1 MPIKIKICGITNYDD
16 AKNAVSLGV
25 DALGFIFYQKSPRFI
40 HPIAARD
47 IIRKLPPFV
56 AKVGVFVDDTED
68 TIRTVFGQCGI
79 DTVQLHGSETPQF
92 AQRLSC
98 AVIKAFAV
106 KPGFDVSELSQYQ
119 VAGYLLDTWSD
130 IPGLHG
136 GSGKTFDWSI
146 ARDAAQRYPNVI
158 LAGGLNPSNIRDAL
172 ENVQP
177 YAVEFNSGVEIK
189 PGVKNHYK
197 MRDAVAIVKN
207 WNAVSGK

>member
-1 MPIKIKICGITNYDD
+1 MPIKTKICGITNYDD
-16 AKNAVSLGV
+16 AKIAVNLGV
-25 DALGFIFYQKSPRFI
+25 DALGFIFYQKSPRYI

-47 IIRKLPPFV
+47 IIKRLPPFV
-56 AKVGVFVDDTED
+56 AKVGVFVDDTEK
-68 TIRTVFGQCGI
+68 TIQDVFGQSGI

-92 AQRLSC
+92 AHRLSC
-98 AVIKAFAV
+98 AVVKAFAV
-106 KPGFDVSELSQYQ
+106 KPGFDVGVLSQYR

-130 IPGLHG
+130 APG
-136 GSGKTFDWSI
+136 GSGRTFDWSI
-146 ARDAAQRYPNVI
+146 ARDATQRFPNVI
-158 LAGGLNPSNIRDAL
+158 LAGGLNPSNIREAL

-207 WNAVSGK
+207 WNTVSGK

>member
-1 MPIKIKICGITNYDD
+1 MIKIKICGITNYDD
-16 AKNAVSLGV
+16 AKIAVSLGV
-25 DALGFIFYQKSPRFI
+25 DALGFIFYQKSPRYI

-47 IIRKLPPFV
+47 IIKKLPPFV
-56 AKVGVFVDDTED
+56 AKVGVFVDDPEE
-68 TIRTVFGQCGI
+68 TIQAVFGQAGI

-92 AQRLSC
+92 AHRLSC

-106 KPGFDVSELSQYQ
+106 KPEFDVGELSQYK

-130 IPGLHG
+130 THG

-146 ARDAAQRYPNVI
+146 AKEAAQLHPNVI
-158 LAGGLNPSNIRDAL
+158 LAGGLNPANIRDAL

-197 MRDAVAIVKN
+197 MRDAVAFVKN
-207 WNAVSGK
+207 WNALSRK

>member
-56 AKVGVFVDDTED
+56 AKVGVFVDDTEE
-68 TIRTVFGQCGI
+68 TIQAVFGQTGI
-79 DTVQLHGSETPQF
+79 DTVQLHGSETPEF
-92 AQRLSC
+92 AHRLSC
-98 AVIKAFAV
+98 AVVKAFAV
-106 KPGFDVSELSQYQ
+106 KSGFDVGALSQYQ

-130 IPGLHG
+130 TPGVHG

-146 ARDAAQRYPNVI
+146 AKDATRRYPNII
-158 LAGGLNPSNIRDAL
+158 LAGGLNPANIREAL

>member
-1 MPIKIKICGITNYDD
+1 MTIKIKICGITNYDD

-56 AKVGVFVDDTED
+56 SKVGVFVDDDET
-68 TIRTVFGQCGI
+68 TIQAVFGQSGI

-92 AQRLSC
+92 AGRLSC

-106 KPGFDVSELSQYQ
+106 KPGFDVGVLSQYK

-130 IPGLHG
+130 SHG

-146 ARDAAQRYPNVI
+146 ARGATQLYQNVI
-158 LAGGLNPSNIRDAL
+158 LAGGLNPGNVREAL

-197 MRDAVAIVKN
+197 MRDAVAFVKN
-207 WNAVSGK
+207 WNALSRK

>member
-25 DALGFIFYQKSPRFI
+25 DALGFIFYPKSPRYI

-47 IIRKLPPFV
+47 IIKRLPPFV
-56 AKVGVFVDDTED
+56 AKVGVFVDDTEE
-68 TIRTVFGQCGI
+68 TIHAVFGQSGI
-79 DTVQLHGSETPQF
+79 DTVQLHGSEAPEF
-92 AQRLSC
+92 ANRLSC
-98 AVIKAFAV
+98 AVVKAFAV
-106 KPGFDVSELSQYQ
+106 KPGFDVDALSQYQ

-130 IPGLHG
+130 AHG

-146 ARDAAQRYPNVI
+146 AKDAAQRYPNVI
-158 LAGGLNPSNIRDAL
+158 LAGGLNPSNIREAL

-207 WNAVSGK
+207 WNTVSGK

>member
-1 MPIKIKICGITNYDD
+1 MTIKIKICGITNYDD
-16 AKNAVSLGV
+16 AKIAVSLGV
-25 DALGFIFYQKSPRFI
+25 DALGFIFYQKSPRYI

-56 AKVGVFVDDTED
+56 AKVGVFVDDTEE
-68 TIRTVFGQCGI
+68 TIRAVFGQCGI
-79 DTVQLHGSETPQF
+79 DTVQLHGNETPQF
-92 AQRLSC
+92 VQRLSC

-130 IPGLHG
+130 TPGLHG

-146 ARDAAQRYPNVI
+146 ACDAAQRYPNVI

-207 WNAVSGK
+207 WNTVSGK

>member
-1 MPIKIKICGITNYDD
+1 MTIKIKICGITNYDD

-25 DALGFIFYQKSPRFI
+25 DALGFIFYPKSPRYI

-56 AKVGVFVDDTED
+56 AKVGVFVDDAEE
-68 TIRTVFGQCGI
+68 TIRSVFGQSGI

-92 AQRLSC
+92 AGRLSC

-106 KPGFDVSELSQYQ
+106 KPGFDVTVLSQYK

-130 IPGLHG
+130 SHG

-146 ARDAAQRYPNVI
+146 ARGATQLYPNVI
-158 LAGGLNPSNIRDAL
+158 LAGGLNPANVREAL

-197 MRDAVAIVKN
+197 MHDAVAIVKN

>member
-25 DALGFIFYQKSPRFI
+25 DALGFIFYQKSPRYI

-56 AKVGVFVDDTED
+56 AKVGVFVDDTEAA
-68 TIRTVFGQCGI
+68 IQAVFGQSGI
-79 DTVQLHGSETPQF
+79 DTVQLHGSERPEF
-92 AQRLSC
+92 AHRLSC
-98 AVIKAFAV
+98 AVVKAFAV
-106 KPGFDVSELSQYQ
+106 RPGFDIGELDRYQ
-119 VAGYLLDTWSD
+119 VAGYLLDTWSEAR
-130 IPGLHG
+130 GVHG

-146 ARDAAQRYPNVI
+146 ARAAVQRHPNVI
-158 LAGGLNPSNIRDAL
+158 LAGGLNPTNIRDAL

-207 WNAVSGK
+207 WNAISGQ

>member
-1 MPIKIKICGITNYDD
+1 MIKIKICGITNYDD
-16 AKNAVSLGV
+16 AKIAVSLGV
-25 DALGFIFYQKSPRFI
+25 DALGFIFYKKSPRYI

-56 AKVGVFVDDTED
+56 AKVGVFVDDDEE
-68 TIRTVFGQCGI
+68 TIQAVFGQSGI
-79 DTVQLHGSETPQF
+79 DTVQLHGNETPGF
-92 AQRLSC
+92 AHRLSC

-106 KPGFDVSELSQYQ
+106 KPLFDVAAMAQYK

-130 IPGLHG
+130 TPGVHG

-146 ARDAAQRYPNVI
+146 AKDAAQRYPNVI
-158 LAGGLNPSNIRDAL
+158 LAGGLNPSNVRDAL

-177 YAVEFNSGVEIK
+177 YALEFNSGVEIK

-207 WNAVSGK
+207 WNVVSGK

>member
-16 AKNAVSLGV
+16 AKIAIGLGV
-25 DALGFIFYQKSPRFI
+25 DALGFIFFKKSPRYI

-47 IIRKLPPFV
+47 IIRRLPPFV
-56 AKVGVFVDDTED
+56 AKVGVFVDDTEES
-68 TIRTVFGQCGI
+68 INAIFGKSGI

-92 AQRLSC
+92 ANSLSC
-98 AVIKAFAV
+98 TVVKAFAV
-106 KPGFDVSELSQYQ
+106 KPGFDIGALSQYR

-130 IPGLHG
+130 THG

-146 ARDAAQRYPNVI
+146 AREAAQVHSNVI

-172 ENVQP
+172 ENVLP

-197 MRDAVAIVKN
+197 MRDAVSIVKN
-207 WNAVSGK
+207 WNAPSGK